1 MDQFDIKA
9 FGELNAEN
17 YDVEHDPGTTDECV
31 ALIAQLAATD
41 RVLELAIGTGRIAI
55 PLSNLGFLVDGLD
68 ASPAMLAKLEEKISG
83 KQNAQIIETTVAD
96 MANFNLLRTYDFA
109 YLVFNTLLNLTSQAA
124 QVACFRSVA
133 QHLNSEDRFQVEAIV
148 SDIAVFNGHQ
158 YLRTDE
164 VSFNDVR
171 IEAATHDP
179 VTQLIE
185 CQRIRISAEGA
196 SVKPFV
202 YRYAWPSEI
211 DLMANLAGLTLV
223 ERWGD
228 WQRSPFTAE
237 SHMHI
242 SVYQKAPG

>member
-1 MDQFDIKA
+1 MDRFDIRA

-17 YDVEHDPGTTDECV
+17 YDVEHDPGTTDQCV
-31 ALIAQLAATD
+31 ALIAELAGPD

-55 PLSNLGFLVDGLD
+55 PLSKLGFLVDGID
-68 ASPAMLAKLEEKISG
+68 ASPAMLEKLKAK
-83 KQNAQIIETTVAD
+83 QADAPTIETTVAD
-96 MANFNLLRTYDFA
+96 MANFNLDRTYDFA

-124 QVACFRSVA
+124 QVACFQNTA
-133 QHLNSEDRFQVEAIV
+133 QHLNSGGRFLVETIV
-148 SDIAVFNGHQ
+148 PDIAVFTDNQ

-179 VTQLIE
+179 VSQLVE
-185 CQRIRISAEGA
+185 CQRIRISAEGT

-211 DLMANLAGLTLV
+211 DLMANLAGLKLV
-223 ERWGD
+223 DRWGD
-228 WQRSPFTAE
+228 WQRGPFTPDSA
-237 SHMHI
+237 MHI
-242 SVYQKAPG
+242 SVYEKTPS